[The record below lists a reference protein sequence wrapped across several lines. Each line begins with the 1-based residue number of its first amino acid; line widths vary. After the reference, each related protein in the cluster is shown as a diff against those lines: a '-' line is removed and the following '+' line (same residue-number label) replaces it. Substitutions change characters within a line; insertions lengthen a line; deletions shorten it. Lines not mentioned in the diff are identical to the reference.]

1 MTKPFWPGKCV
12 VITGASSGIGRALA
26 EHLAPRGAKLGLIAR
41 RAELLDELTRSL
53 VGRGAAAAYA
63 AADVSDAD
71 AMAAAVEALQSA
83 LGPCDLLVANAG
95 IYRKSRVQDFDAA
108 KARAV
113 IATNV
118 QGTLNA
124 IAAVLPGMIRRG
136 SGHLAAVASIAAL
149 VALPAAGVYRASKAA
164 VVALLD
170 SLRVDLAP
178 LGVRVTLIGPG
189 FVDTPML
196 TGEERKTIKNL
207 VTAEEAARRI
217 ARAVERGQ
225 AECWFPR
232 STWLLA
238 RAAQWLPWGLYRRIM
253 AGYPEMEETG

>member
-1 MTKPFWPGKCV
+1 

-26 EHLAPRGAKLGLIAR
+26 EHLAPCGAKLGLIAR
-41 RAELLDELTRSL
+41 RGEVLEALTRSL
-53 VGRGAAAAYA
+53 VGGGATAACA
-63 AADVSDAD
+63 AADVTDPAGL
-71 AMAAAVEALQSA
+71 AAAVRALQSA
-83 LGPCDLLVANAG
+83 LGPCDVLVANAG

-108 KARAV
+108 KAQAV

-124 IAAVLPGMIRRG
+124 IAAVLPDMIGRR
-136 SGHLAAVASIAAL
+136 SGHLAVVASIAAL

-164 VVALLD
+164 LVALAD

-196 TGEERKTIKNL
+196 SDEERASLRNL
-207 VTAEEAARRI
+207 VTAEDAAARI
-217 ARAVERGQ
+217 ARAIRRGR

-238 RAAQWLPWGLYRRIM
+238 RAAHWLPWGLYRRVM
-253 AGYPEMEETG
+253 AGYPEMEETL